1 MDISYF
7 WSDQNTPGMRKDLNR
22 LVKIFEQFNGLDE
35 NSIDLFLDIAVLRN
49 FKKGELLV
57 REGEICDKLFF
68 IEQGT
73 VRSFYYKEVK
83 DVTISFSLAGE
94 FITSMSGFITQKPTY
109 ENIETLEDS
118 VLFEFSKEK
127 LNELFDKSTTWVHI
141 YRQILEEY
149 YVKLE
154 EQLIFSKFKTAK
166 ARYIELMREKP
177 RLINT
182 ASIGQIASYLGINIE
197 TLSRIRAGR

>member
-1 MDISYF
+1 
-7 WSDQNTPGMRKDLNR
+7 MRKDLNI
-22 LVKIFEQFNGLDE
+22 LVKIFEQFKVLDD
-35 NSIDLFLDIAVLRN
+35 NSIGQFLDIANLRS

-57 REGEICDKLFF
+57 REGEVCDKLFF

-109 ENIETLEDS
+109 ENIEALEDCL
-118 VLFEFSKEK
+118 VLEFAKEK
-127 LNELFDKSTTWVHI
+127 LNELFVREPTWVNI
-141 YRQILEEY
+141 YREILEEY

-154 EQLIFSKFKTAK
+154 EHLIFSKFKTAK
-166 ARYIELMREKP
+166 ERYFELISDKP
-177 RLINT
+177 KIIKI
-182 ASIGQIASYLGINIE
+182 ASIGHIASFLGINIE

>member
-1 MDISYF
+1 
-7 WSDQNTPGMRKDLNR
+7 
-22 LVKIFEQFNGLDE
+22 VKIFEQFNGLDD
-35 NSIDLFLDIAVLRN
+35 NSIDQFLDIAVLRSYR
-49 FKKGELLV
+49 KGELLV
-57 REGEICDKLFF
+57 REGEVCDKLFF

-109 ENIETLEDS
+109 ENIEALEDCL
-118 VLFEFSKEK
+118 VLEFAKEK
-127 LNELFDKSTTWVHI
+127 LNELFVREPTWVNI
-141 YRQILEEY
+141 YREVLEEY

-154 EQLIFSKFKTAK
+154 EHLIFSKFKTAK
-166 ARYIELMREKP
+166 ERYFELINEKP
-177 RLINT
+177 QIIKI
-182 ASIGQIASYLGINIE
+182 ASIGHIASFLGINIE

>member
-1 MDISYF
+1 
-7 WSDQNTPGMRKDLNR
+7 MRKDLNM
-22 LVKIFEQFNGLDE
+22 LVKIFEQFDGLDDK
-35 NSIDLFLDIAVLRN
+35 SIDQFLDIAVLRN

-57 REGEICDKLFF
+57 IAGGVCEKLFF

-94 FITSMSGFITQKPTY
+94 FVTSMSGFITQKPTY
-109 ENIETLEDS
+109 ENVEALEDCL
-118 VLFEFSKEK
+118 VLEFGKEK
-127 LNELFDKSTTWVHI
+127 LNELFVREPTWVNI

-154 EQLIFSKFKTAK
+154 ERLIFSKFKTAK
-166 ARYIELMREKP
+166 ERYFDLISEKP
-177 RLINT
+177 QLIKI
-182 ASIGQIASYLGINIE
+182 ASIGQIASFLGINIE

>member
-1 MDISYF
+1 
-7 WSDQNTPGMRKDLNR
+7 MRKDLNM
-22 LVKIFEQFNGLDE
+22 LVKIFVKFDGLDE
-35 NSIDLFLDIAVLRN
+35 DSIDQFLDIAILKD

-57 REGEICDKLFF
+57 REGEVCDKLFF
-68 IEQGT
+68 VEQGL
-73 VRSFYYKEVK
+73 VRSFYHKEVK

-109 ENIETLEDS
+109 ENIEALEDCV
-118 VLFEFSKEK
+118 VLEFGKEK
-127 LNELFDKSTTWVHI
+127 LNELFVREPNWVNI

-154 EQLIFSKFKTAK
+154 EHLIFSKFKTAK
-166 ARYIELMREKP
+166 ERYYE
-177 RLINT
+177 LINKKPQIIKT

>member
-1 MDISYF
+1 
-7 WSDQNTPGMRKDLNR
+7 MRKDLNM
-22 LVKIFEQFNGLDE
+22 LVKIFEQFNGLDD
-35 NSIDLFLDIAVLRN
+35 NSIDQFLDIADLRS
-49 FKKGELLV
+49 FRKGELLV

-109 ENIETLEDS
+109 ENIEALEDCL
-118 VLFEFSKEK
+118 VLEFAKKK
-127 LNELFDKSTTWVHI
+127 LNELFVREPNWVNI

-149 YVKLE
+149 YVRLE
-154 EQLIFSKFKTAK
+154 EHLIFSKFKTAK
-166 ARYIELMREKP
+166 ERYFELISEKP
-177 RLINT
+177 QIIKI
-182 ASIGQIASYLGINIE
+182 ASIGQIASFLGINIE